1 MDSADRTLPGAKYTA
16 QKFIPYI
23 VMDAE
28 KVSDSRPLDD
38 DEIIQPVHGVSVNE
52 ALWLIMNGRMTSTST
67 MMVLLALE
75 KLRQMDAL

>member
-1 MDSADRTLPGAKYTA
+1 MDTKDRTLPGAKYTA
-16 QKFIPYI
+16 QIFLPYI

-28 KVSDSRPLDD
+28 RVADARPLDE
-38 DEIIQPVHGVSVNE
+38 DEIIQPVHGVSVSE
-52 ALWLIMNGRMTSTST
+52 ALWLIMNGRLTSTST